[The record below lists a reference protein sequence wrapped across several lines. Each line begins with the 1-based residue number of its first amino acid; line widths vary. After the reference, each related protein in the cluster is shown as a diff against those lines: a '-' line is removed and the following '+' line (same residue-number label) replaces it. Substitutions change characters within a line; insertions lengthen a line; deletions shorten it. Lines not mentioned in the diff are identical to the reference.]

1 MLKRSIKN
9 IKVDD
14 KSSELNNFILRTQ
27 KSIMKQSVV
36 GGANDSKNSNAIKNL
51 VVKNQSMMF

>member
-36 GGANDSKNSNAIKNL
+36 GGANDSKNSSAIKNL
-51 VVKNQSMMF
+51 VVKN